1 MKNVIVSRHPAAI
14 EFIRTASVD
23 FADAPVIAQ
32 ATADDVRGKVVAGN
46 LPLHLAAVTAEVVA
60 VEFAGAPPR
69 GLEYTLADM
78 QTAGAKLARYRVSAL
93 PAVRTDTRLVVGY
106 QGSKEGS
113 VNNVKQYSLGV
124 LLSITTRRLLC
135 EFSDMH
141 ECCEFLS
148 GGPIWTHQ
156 FAFLP
161 FVDEL
166 KRAVLKQHPT
176 LEAPALYRALKELV
190 LSLEDKNQEDVRNL
204 IRAWLKSQ
212 GTIYGDMLPL
222 VPMSEAPHNFSSA
235 FTEPL
240 KGKFTQVPNPSER
253 TEAPKK

>member
-1 MKNVIVSRHPAAI
+1 
-14 EFIRTASVD
+14 
-23 FADAPVIAQ
+23 
-32 ATADDVRGKVVAGN
+32 
-46 LPLHLAAVTAEVVA
+46 
-60 VEFAGAPPR
+60 
-69 GLEYTLADM
+69 
-78 QTAGAKLARYRVSAL
+78 
-93 PAVRTDTRLVVGY
+93 
-106 QGSKEGS
+106 
-113 VNNVKQYSLGV
+113 
-124 LLSITTRRLLC
+124 
-135 EFSDMH
+135 
-141 ECCEFLS
+141 
-148 GGPIWTHQ
+148 
-156 FAFLP
+156 
-161 FVDEL
+161 
-166 KRAVLKQHPT
+166 VLKQHPT